1 MDGRVLPL
9 SGRPFSNDPLLPH
22 LLDIV
27 SDPASGELI
36 LGGGFG
42 IRLKQLEIAKQGYP
56 TLIASVPP
64 ARATQDLDFFLRI
77 ELWVQK
83 ERGQSVRAMLD
94 RLGYETHSRNW
105 QFGKPFAPNA
115 PEHRVKVD
123 LLARHPHEG
132 EPVKVKDFRVGS
144 KSGVDLHGYDTP
156 EAFAIEERPRTLEVS
171 GERSDNTLVTGA
183 ILVPHAYASLNMK
196 VKAAHDWLQ
205 MIRSGTRPKL
215 NAEKHVFD
223 VYILVA
229 MLLNE
234 EVAECSE
241 LAARYTGYP
250 MAEENRFNALEL
262 FGSQSGQ
269 GFTEVLRQIGGLPHD
284 YATFWEGLRE
294 ALGIIRNP

>member
-1 MDGRVLPL
+1 MDGVGLPL
-9 SGRPFSNDPLLPH
+9 SAQPFLNDPLLPH

-27 SDPASGELI
+27 SDPVSGELI

-42 IRLKQLEIAKQGYP
+42 IRLKQLEIAKQGHS

-64 ARATQDLDFFLRI
+64 ARATQDFDFFLRI

-105 QFGKPFAPNA
+105 QFGKTFAPNS
-115 PEHRVKVD
+115 PQHRVKVD
-123 LLARHPHEG
+123 LLARHPREG

-156 EAFAIEERPRTLEVS
+156 EAFAVEERPKSLEVS
-171 GERSDNTLVTGA
+171 GQRSDTTLVTGVV
-183 ILVPHAYASLNMK
+183 LVPHPYASLNMK

-205 MIRSGTRPKL
+205 MVRGGTKSKP

-234 EVAECSE
+234 EIAECGE
-241 LAARYTGYP
+241 LAAHYADHP
-250 MAEENRFNALEL
+250 MAEENKINAVEL

-269 GFTEVLRQIGGLPHD
+269 GFTEILRQIGGLPYD

-294 ALGIIRNP
+294 ALGIIQNL